1 MNEEDIEF
9 CPACKSRLIDD
20 LYVANR
26 KRCVTKDCQL
36 DFIQGD

>member
-1 MNEEDIEF
+1 MNEKDIEF

-20 LYVANR
+20 PFVPNR
-26 KRCVTKDCQL
+26 KNCITKDCQL